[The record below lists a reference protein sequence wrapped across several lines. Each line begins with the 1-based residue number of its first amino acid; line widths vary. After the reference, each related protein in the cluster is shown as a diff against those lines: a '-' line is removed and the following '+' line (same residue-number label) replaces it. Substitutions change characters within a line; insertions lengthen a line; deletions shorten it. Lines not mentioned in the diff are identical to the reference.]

1 MFPLRDDTE
10 RQRAPA
16 LAAVLAGAA
25 LLGAL
30 VVLVTG
36 AGGWTALLLAVD
48 AGALWVFGAG
58 VEGATGR
65 LWLAGPALAG
75 AIGGAALA
83 LAAGAP
89 ETAAVIGAA
98 AATGAAF
105 EAITTHLLRLRGAR
119 ILGLA
124 PIPVFAG
131 LREAPAALWGV
142 VWGIVVVVLIALG
155 ALGG

>member
-1 MFPLRDDTE
+1 MIPLRDDTE
-10 RQRAPA
+10 RLRAPA
-16 LAAVLAGAA
+16 LAAVLAAAA

-30 VVLVTG
+30 AVLVTG
-36 AGGWTALLLAVD
+36 GGGWTALLLAVD

-58 VEGATGR
+58 VEGAVGR
-65 LWLAGPALAG
+65 LWFAGPVLAG
-75 AIGGAALA
+75 AIGGAAIA

-105 EAITTHLLRLRGAR
+105 EGITTHAMRLRGSR
-119 ILGLA
+119 VMGLA
-124 PIPVFAG
+124 PIPAFAG
-131 LREAPAALWGV
+131 MREAPAG
-142 VWGIVVVVLIALG
+142 VWGLVWGAVVIVLLLLG